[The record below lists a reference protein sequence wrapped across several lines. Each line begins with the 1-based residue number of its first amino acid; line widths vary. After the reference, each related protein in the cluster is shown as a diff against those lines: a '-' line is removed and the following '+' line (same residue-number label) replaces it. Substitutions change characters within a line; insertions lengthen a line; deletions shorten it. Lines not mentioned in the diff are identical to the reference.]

1 MCEIISFEKHAHTLT
16 TATETCSTFSSL
28 RSRDKALVLERG
40 IPPSNRERMEL
51 AEILN
56 ADERPLGLLKCNSDT
71 LYVRPR
77 LMYFE

>member
-1 MCEIISFEKHAHTLT
+1 MCEIISFKKHAHTLT
-16 TATETCSTFSSL
+16 TATENCPIFSSL

-71 LYVRPR
+71 I
-77 LMYFE
+77 

>member
-16 TATETCSTFSSL
+16 TATETCSIFSSL

-51 AEILN
+51 AEIFSMQM
-56 ADERPLGLLKCNSDT
+56 RGHSDC
-71 LYVRPR
+71 
-77 LMYFE
+77 